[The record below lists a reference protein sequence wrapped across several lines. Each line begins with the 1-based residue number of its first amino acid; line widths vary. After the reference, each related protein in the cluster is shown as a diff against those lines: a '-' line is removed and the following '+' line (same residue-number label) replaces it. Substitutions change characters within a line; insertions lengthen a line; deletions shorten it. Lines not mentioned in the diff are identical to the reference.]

1 MATPHRDPTRT
12 DAAREPE
19 PRPAPTAADEEPRPV
34 SRATDDELRFPTH
47 EDAQSSEIPDARP
60 EPQPSTEVMP
70 EPASRREVASSR
82 EEADDDVHFGVA
94 AKALGVSRKTV
105 ERMVKRGEL
114 ERGPTGA
121 PATVSKRGLVTVL
134 DQRRRHVGPLTPA
147 TENGRAGT
155 SDDYLTP
162 SRPQPAADGWENFV
176 SPLLRSLLD
185 ELVAARTRANLL
197 EQKLESVLAAQ
208 AAEERTEEA
217 LLRMLATGDRRE
229 RREARRAAIRRY
241 I

>member
-1 MATPHRDPTRT
+1 M
-12 DAAREPE
+12 
-19 PRPAPTAADEEPRPV
+19 
-34 SRATDDELRFPTH
+34 
-47 EDAQSSEIPDARP
+47 
-60 EPQPSTEVMP
+60 
-70 EPASRREVASSR
+70 
-82 EEADDDVHFGVA
+82 A